1 MSSYISFYLKVEDKY
16 CTLGFY
22 SRNCSEYRFFKDFV
36 PYEKVGPLTLE
47 KLADVKEDVE
57 FSIENKRKSIIRYSN
72 DIELIKTFNNPVED
86 KMKLIEN
93 HLSTIEEIKED
104 LEADV
109 SCLAFIHFLTNILTD
124 IDYDVYAK
132 SHGIKADNYLWAGI
146 EVSIK

>member
-16 CTLGFY
+16 CPLGSY

-57 FSIENKRKSIIRYSN
+57 FSIGNKKATIVRYSN
-72 DIELIKTFNNPVED
+72 NIELIKTFSNSAED
-86 KMKLIEN
+86 KLQLIERN
-93 HLSTIEEIKED
+93 LDIVEEFKEG
-104 LEADV
+104 LEEDNK
-109 SCLAFIHFLTNILTD
+109 CLTFINFLIDMLTD
-124 IDYDVYAK
+124 ISYDEYAK
-132 SHGIKADNYLWAGI
+132 NHGIKADNYLWAGI

>member
-1 MSSYISFYLKVEDKY
+1 MSSYINFYLKVEDKY
-16 CTLGFY
+16 CPLGSY
-22 SRNCSEYRFFKDFV
+22 SRNCSEYQFFKNFI
-36 PYEKVGPLTLE
+36 PYEELAPLTLE

-57 FSIENKRKSIIRYSN
+57 FSIGNKKKAIIRYSN

-86 KMKLIEN
+86 KMELIEN

-124 IDYDVYAK
+124 IGYDAYAK
-132 SHGIKADNYLWAGI
+132 SHDIKADNYLWAGI
-146 EVSIK
+146 DVGIK